1 MSRWDLSFGGYSAI
15 VLGRNV
21 RGLESQSSLGRYSP
35 RKAVSRKSKK
45 GGDGF
50 NLKSMEMAVEK
61 AGGWVRHQDH
71 RLWGR

>member
-35 RKAVSRKSKK
+35 RKAVSRKSKN
-45 GGDGF
+45 GG
-50 NLKSMEMAVEK
+50 K
-61 AGGWVRHQDH
+61 WV
-71 RLWGR
+71 